1 MLVFR
6 QRRAERGI
14 SLCGRQ
20 GRLRVGCWMRR
31 GRRPHRHLRPGLL
44 YTIYLHRN
52 TIYLLTHML
61 AFISPLL
68 YQGFLSVSIV
78 KRSRT
83 TPKSIIYRERSSK
96 VAQTHYQKAISAT
109 KLLIHQ
115 YQEIKCNIAQID
127 RSQIRVESRIEE
139 PESSSSSTPKHR
151 TEAPPTAWRWV
162 RYITPAKSTT
172 EPGNHSQGH
181 GHLHA
186 RPSDTTCTSLR
197 SVGIA
202 AAAAATTTT
211 TTTGALVHTRPAI
224 SAVHVPVRVA

>member
-1 MLVFR
+1 MLAFR

-139 PESSSSSTPKHR
+139 PESHRHRPLNIEQKHR
-151 TEAPPTAWRWV
+151 RLPGDGFAILRPLNQQPSQAITAKAMA
-162 RYITPAKSTT
+162 ICMPA
-172 EPGNHSQGH
+172 Q
-181 GHLHA
+181 A
-186 RPSDTTCTSLR
+186 
-197 SVGIA
+197 
-202 AAAAATTTT
+202 
-211 TTTGALVHTRPAI
+211 TRPALPCAASVSPPPPPLPPPPLALWSTHVQL
-224 SAVHVPVRVA
+224 SALFMSPSV